1 MLRPTRETK
10 PVTNVSTFR
19 EFHRDTDRPVI
30 CDDLI
35 DALDHG
41 LDAALLSDADCALL
55 ADFTLPYLVAQAE
68 CRA

>member
-1 MLRPTRETK
+1 MTEL
-10 PVTNVSTFR
+10 STFR
-19 EFHRDTDRPVI
+19 EHTRNTDRPVI